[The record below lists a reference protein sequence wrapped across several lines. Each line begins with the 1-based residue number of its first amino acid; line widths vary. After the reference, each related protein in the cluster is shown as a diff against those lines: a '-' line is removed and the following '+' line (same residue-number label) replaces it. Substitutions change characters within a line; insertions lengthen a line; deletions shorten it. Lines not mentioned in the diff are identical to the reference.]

1 MINASYKVSIIT
13 VVYNGAETIEHTI
26 QSVLRQT
33 YKNIEYIIID
43 GESTDGTQQIIEK
56 YADYI
61 SCNISEKDDGLY
73 YAMNKGI
80 EKATG
85 EIIGIINSDDWY
97 ADDAVESMVEFFHHN
112 DVELAYGNILMVLE
126 NYEEKVYA
134 NMPLE
139 SIWYQMA
146 LPHPAVFVKKDLY
159 DRMGGFNVKY
169 RLAADYELMLRFYAK
184 QAKFGYVD
192 KVVAYFRKGG
202 VSGISQKEMCKEVYD
217 ISMSYVDMCPDK
229 VCVLPKIKEIYRW
242 RYFSIS
248 VRKAKVPLHQLL
260 DAYFGKKIRAINIF
274 GTGAWGEIC
283 YNNLVNNEIE
293 VPFFIDNDTLK
304 WNAVFQ
310 GVHVISPDKLKDMSV
325 PVLIAV
331 RRDGDKIKQQLEDC
345 YDTEMQCVSLMDLAE
360 FFELGRI

>member
-13 VVYNGAETIEHTI
+13 VVFNGAETIEHTI

-33 YKNIEYIIID
+33 YSNIEYIVID
-43 GESTDGTQQIIEK
+43 GGSTDGTQQIIEK
-56 YADYI
+56 YADRI
-61 SCNISEKDDGLY
+61 SYCISETDDGLY

-97 ADDAVESMVEFFHHN
+97 ADDAVESMVEFFHCN
-112 DVELAYGNILMVLE
+112 AVELAYGKILMVLE

-146 LPHPAVFVKKDLY
+146 LPHPAVFVKKELY
-159 DRMGGFNVKY
+159 DRMGGFNVNY
-169 RLAADYELMLRFYAK
+169 RLAADYELVLRFYAK

-202 VSGISQKEMCKEVYD
+202 VSGIRQKEMCKEVYD
-217 ISMSYVDMCPDK
+217 ISMSYVDMCPYK
-229 VCVLPKIKEIYRW
+229 VRVMPKIKEIYRW

-248 VRKAKVPLHQLL
+248 VRKEKVPLHQLL
-260 DAYFGKKIRAINIF
+260 DAYFGEEIIAINIF
-274 GTGAWGEIC
+274 GTGVWGEIC
-283 YNNLVNNEIE
+283 YNNLVSDGIE
-293 VPFFIDNDTLK
+293 VLFFIDNDTLK
-304 WNAVFQ
+304 WNSLFQ
-310 GVHVISPDKLKDMSV
+310 GIHVVSPDKLKEVSA

-331 RRDGDKIKQQLEDC
+331 RGDGDKIKQQLQDR
-345 YDTEMQCVSLMDLAE
+345 YGTEMKCVSLMDLAE
-360 FFELGRI
+360 FFEMGRI